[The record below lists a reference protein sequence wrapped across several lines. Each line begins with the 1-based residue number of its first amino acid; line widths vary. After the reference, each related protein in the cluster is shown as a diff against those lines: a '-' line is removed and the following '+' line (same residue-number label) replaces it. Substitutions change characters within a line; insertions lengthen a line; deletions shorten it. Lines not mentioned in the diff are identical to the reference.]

1 MIILG
6 IDPGYAILGWSVIDD
21 SMKLLGYGAITTD
34 CNIPLDRRLLSI
46 HESID
51 GIVRQF
57 SPGTA
62 AMERL
67 FFQRNTTTA
76 MDVARTSGVVLLT
89 LALSD
94 IPIHE
99 YTPSQI
105 KMAVTGYGKADKNQ
119 MQVTIQ
125 KLFNLDEVPKPD
137 DAADALAV
145 ALCHSCAPSKY
156 FPAVK

>member
-1 MIILG
+1 VIILG

-21 SMKLLGYGAITTD
+21 STRLLGYGTITTD
-34 CNIPLDRRLLSI
+34 CQTPLNRRLLVI
-46 HESID
+46 HERID
-51 GIVRQF
+51 GIIREF

-89 LALSD
+89 LALSG
-94 IPIHE
+94 IPVHE

-105 KMAVTGYGKADKNQ
+105 KMAVTGYGRADKKQ
-119 MQVTIQ
+119 MQAIIQ
-125 KLFNLDEVPKPD
+125 KLFNLDEVPRPD

-145 ALCHSCAPSKY
+145 ALCHSCAPSAGL
-156 FPAVK
+156 PVVK